1 MKYKRQII
9 YALIML
15 IAAVAIVLI
24 IANVGGTKNGVPAEY
39 SDQIIT
45 ERISNGEVKTDASV
59 SGLTA
64 VSVDTISGIYVED
77 GSDEV
82 LDNILT
88 LTISNDSD
96 TMLQYAKL
104 ILSIGDEEYL
114 FEISSIPAGETVRA
128 MEMNR
133 KPLTSAEGDIVL
145 NQEYIAWTYDNLTMC
160 ESVLN
165 VVQRENAIIVEN
177 ISGETV
183 NAPLYVYYKNYVDG
197 IYIGGITYRAGTME
211 NIEPGETVVLSAK
224 HFDPEVSQLLFV
236 TYVP

>member
-24 IANVGGTKNGVPAEY
+24 IANFGGTKTDASGMYN
-39 SDQIIT
+39 DQIIT
-45 ERISNGEVKTDASV
+45 ERIANGEVKTDPSV

-96 TMLQYAKL
+96 VMLQYAKL

-160 ESVLN
+160 ESVFN

>member
-1 MKYKRQII
+1 MKYKKQII

-15 IAAVAIVLI
+15 VAAAAVVLI
-24 IANVGGTKNGVPAEY
+24 IANIRGTKNGASAKY

-45 ERISNGEVKTDASV
+45 ERIANGEVTTDPSV
-59 SGLTA
+59 SGLKA
-64 VSVDTISGIYVED
+64 LSVDTISGMYVED

-88 LTISNDSD
+88 MTISNDSEV
-96 TMLQYAKL
+96 MLQYAKL

-145 NQEYIAWTYDNLTMC
+145 NQEHIAWTYDNLSMC
-160 ESVLN
+160 ESVFN
-165 VVQRENAIIVEN
+165 IVQRENAIIVEN

-183 NAPLYVYYKNYVDG
+183 NAPLYVYYKNYVDEM
-197 IYIGGITYRAGTME
+197 YIGGITYRAGTME
-211 NIEPGETVVLSAK
+211 DIEPGETVVLSAK
-224 HFDPEVSQLLFV
+224 HFDPEASQLLFV
-236 TYVP
+236 TYAP